1 MQNKLQNTKRLFCR
15 GLYDDVELSQAVMSA
30 PFWRAVLS
38 RAVLMGQFVTLGSLA
53 AHREERTSAVQSDNG
68 RRTAVVEGLRVSE
81 GAVAVVRWRFGGTV
95 HRLPIDLHVK
105 SGRDR
110 ANILGLF

>member
-1 MQNKLQNTKRLFCR
+1 M
-15 GLYDDVELSQAVMSA
+15 AH
-30 PFWRAVLS
+30 LS
-38 RAVLMGQFVTLGSLA
+38 RAVLTGQLLTLGSLA
-53 AHREERTSAVQSDNG
+53 EHRGERTSAVQSDDG

-95 HRLPIDLHVK
+95 HRLQIDLHVK

-110 ANILGLF
+110 TNILRLF